1 MRMKIRTKVSFVCC
15 GCSMTS
21 GTRVVTR
28 LTSSLFIGTGFYLF
42 VQMEG
47 VIMMQRVDVKERARA
62 RELRVLAKW
71 QEEDTFKKSI
81 ENRKDKP
88 NFVFY
93 EGPPTANGKPHIGH
107 VLGRVI
113 KDFICRYRTMS
124 GYRVIRKAGWD
135 THGLPVELGVE
146 KQLGISGKQEIEA
159 YGVEKFVKK
168 CKASVFEYEK
178 QWRELTEAIGYWT
191 DMDNPYITLDNKYIE
206 SVWHILSKIH
216 DKGLLYRGH
225 RVSPYCPCC
234 QTTLSSH
241 EVAQGYEDVKDLS
254 ATAKFKLTDS
264 NEYILAW
271 TTTPWTLPANVALA
285 VNAELDYVRVS
296 KDGEVYIVA
305 KNLVESVMKENYE
318 ELSTLK
324 GCELVGRSYEPPFRY
339 VSIEKGHI
347 VIAGDF
353 VSDSSGTGIVHIAP
367 AHGEDDYRVSR
378 ANGISMLSVVNN
390 AGKYI
395 DEVTDLAGRFVKDC
409 DVDIVKMLSEK
420 GLLFSKER
428 YEHSYPFCWRC
439 KSPLLYYATESWFIE
454 TTAVKD
460 QLIANNSKV
469 EWYPGHLRDGRFG
482 KFLEDLVDWNISR
495 NRYWGTPLNVWICEE
510 TGKQYA
516 PSSIADLRERA
527 VDFVP
532 EDIELHKPYVDD
544 ILLKSPFAEGAVMR
558 RTSEVIDVWFDS
570 GSMPFAQQH
579 HPFGDQAQFEDQYP
593 ADIICE
599 GIDQTRGWF
608 YSLLAVSTLYN
619 GKAPYKAVLSTGHV
633 LDENGQK
640 MSKSKGNVIDPWEI
654 IEEFGTD
661 AFRWAL
667 LADSAPWNSKRFSKS
682 IVAEAKS
689 KVIDTIVNTHAF
701 YALYASIDGF
711 KHTEHEQVVSDNKLD
726 RWIISRLN
734 TLIQGVT
741 KNLEVNDFLNAAK
754 AIESF
759 VDELSN
765 WYIRRSRD
773 RFWGSGLSADKI
785 TAYQTLR
792 HVLITLSKIIAPYT
806 PLISEDVFVNLGGG
820 ESVHLVD
827 FPVADENLI
836 DGELERDMESSKV
849 IVELARNVRNET
861 AIKTRQPLSELIV
874 SLDREFD
881 VVSYEDIIKDEINVK
896 SIVVQNSDSGFV
908 DFTLKLNLKVAGR
921 KFGKQVSPIQNTLKE
936 MSAEET
942 RAIVNSGSYTFTTE
956 EGEQLEVTLDELL
969 VEKKAKSGFASA
981 SGNGVTVALNTDI
994 TEELEQEGWVREV
1007 IRAVQDTRK
1016 KLDLP
1021 IEKRIDLVLHTD
1033 AELEAALQRFD
1044 QVLKEN
1050 IVLQSV
1056 TFAEVSDMET
1066 VQLGDKSVGIFISK

>member
-1 MRMKIRTKVSFVCC
+1 
-15 GCSMTS
+15 
-21 GTRVVTR
+21 
-28 LTSSLFIGTGFYLF
+28 
-42 VQMEG
+42 
-47 VIMMQRVDVKERARA
+47 MQRVDVKERARS
-62 RELRVLAKW
+62 RELRVLAQWK
-71 QEEDTFKKSI
+71 EEDTFRKSI
-81 ENRKDKP
+81 ENRAGKP

-93 EGPPTANGKPHIGH
+93 EGPPTANGAPHIGH

-113 KDFICRYRTMS
+113 KDFICRYKTMS
-124 GYRVIRKAGWD
+124 GYRVVRKAGWD

-146 KQLGISGKQEIEA
+146 KQLGISGKQEIEN
-159 YGVEKFVKK
+159 YGVEAFVKK
-168 CKASVFEYEK
+168 CKDSVFEYEK
-178 QWRELTEAIGYWT
+178 QWRELTEGIAYWT
-191 DMDNPYITLDNKYIE
+191 DLDNPYITLKNEYIE
-206 SVWHILSKIH
+206 SVWHILSTIH
-216 DKGLLYRGH
+216 KKGLLYRGH

-254 ATAKFKLTDS
+254 ATAKFKLQDS
-264 NEYILAW
+264 GEFILAW

-285 VNAELDYVRVS
+285 VNAELDYVRAS

-305 KNLVESVMKENYE
+305 AALAESVLKENFE
-318 ELSTLK
+318 ILSTVK
-324 GCELVGRSYEPPFRY
+324 GAELVGRSYEPPFRY
-339 VSIEKGHI
+339 VPIEKGHI

-367 AHGEDDYRVSR
+367 AHGEDDYKVAR

-390 AGKYI
+390 AGRYV

-420 GLLFSKER
+420 GLLYSKER

-469 EWYPGHLRDGRFG
+469 DWYPGHIREGRFG

-495 NRYWGTPLNVWICEE
+495 NRYWGTPLNVWVCEE
-510 TGKQYA
+510 TGQQYA
-516 PSSIADLRERA
+516 PDSIADLRARA
-527 VDFVP
+527 VGEVP

-558 RTSEVIDVWFDS
+558 RTPEVIDVWFDS

-579 HPFGDQAQFEDQYP
+579 HPFGDEATFEEQYP

-608 YSLLAVSTLYN
+608 FSLLAVSTLYN
-619 GKAPYKAVLSTGHV
+619 GKAPYKAVISTGHI

-654 IEEFGTD
+654 INEYGTD

-667 LADSAPWNSKRFSKS
+667 LADSAPWNSKRFSRG
-682 IVAEAKS
+682 IVGEAKS

-701 YALYASIDGF
+701 YALYATIDGF
-711 KHTEHEQVVSDNKLD
+711 DPAQHKSGRSDNKLD
-726 RWIISRLN
+726 RWITSRMN
-734 TLIQGVT
+734 SLIAQVSKG
-741 KNLEVNDFLNAAK
+741 LDSNDFLNPAK
-754 AIESF
+754 AIENF

-785 TAYQTLR
+785 AAYTTLR
-792 HVLITLSKIIAPYT
+792 DVLMTLSRLIAPYA
-806 PLISEDVFVNLGGG
+806 PLLADDVYRNLGG
-820 ESVHLVD
+820 EDSVHLTE
-827 FPVADENLI
+827 FPAADESLI
-836 DGELERDMESSKV
+836 DAALERDMDSAKQ

-861 AIKTRQPLSELIV
+861 SIKTRQPLSELIV
-874 SLDREFD
+874 SLDRDFAIAE
-881 VVSYEDIIKDEINVK
+881 YEEIIKDEINVK
-896 SIVVQNSDSGFV
+896 AITVQTSDSGFV
-908 DFTLKLNLKVAGR
+908 DFTLKLNLKVAG
-921 KFGKQVSPIQNTLKE
+921 KKYGKYVGPIQASLKA
-936 MSAEET
+936 MTPDDT
-942 RAIVNSGSYTFTTE
+942 RAVVNGGGYSFSTDD
-956 EGEQLEVTLDELL
+956 GESLEISIDELL
-969 VEKKAKSGFASA
+969 VEKQAKSGFASA
-981 SGNGVTVALNTDI
+981 SDSGVTVALNTDI
-994 TEELEQEGWVREV
+994 TPELEQEGWVREV

-1021 IEKRIDLVLHTD
+1021 IEKRIDLVLD
-1033 AELEAALQRFD
+1033 AEPTLQEALRTFEN
-1044 QVLKEN
+1044 VLNEN
-1050 IVLQSV
+1050 VLLQSLSFGV
-1056 TFAEVSDMET
+1056 TEGMDRVS
-1066 VQLGDKSVGIFISK
+1066 LGDKEIGIFIKG